1 MLSSLTFTFFIIL
14 RSSFNLLFIL
24 TYLDLIFTSFSFY
37 LLRSS
42 FNLLFIIL
50 VYLVFCVFTHT
61 NSKSIF
67 IV

>member
-24 TYLDLIFTSFSFY
+24 TSLDLLLTSFSFY

-42 FNLLFIIL
+42 FNLLFIL
-50 VYLVFCVFTHT
+50 PT
-61 NSKSIF
+61 
-67 IV
+67 

>member
-14 RSSFNLLFIL
+14 RSSFNLLFIF
-24 TYLDLIFTSFSFY
+24 TSLDLLLTSFSFY

-42 FNLLFIIL
+42 FNHLFIIL
-50 VYLVFCVFTHT
+50 AYIVFCVFTHT